1 MKRIAL
7 TSFAGMF
14 AFMAHS
20 FVATGIAAG
29 QDAAWPSYYPGS
41 YSEIVEASKKEEG
54 LLIYSNM
61 AAFNWAPVIAD
72 FNRLYPWIK
81 VQAVNMQSAEVFSR
95 YNVEAGS
102 GAKTADLLATA
113 SIEGWMN
120 FRSAGNVQA
129 YMSPEAGK
137 LPDWSKPSPGLYTVS
152 TDPMVLVYN
161 KHALAEADWPKSIAD
176 IAKLMVKHPEYKKTI
191 VTYDGLSAFGSPI
204 HWSWLNHGDGA
215 ADGQLNI
222 LGPAIVQEE
231 SVGTMVSKLTAG
243 EYRIGYFVSGIGVFP
258 KLQGAL
264 GRLLAWCFPA
274 DGTPV
279 VLRGMGIPKK
289 ATNVNSAKLMLD
301 FILSQAGQRAL
312 GEGGVTPYR
321 SDVQPAGKTQVTY
334 ESIERAVGSN
344 NVILVDYDQQY
355 LAGKAEFETKW
366 KRETAQ

>member
-231 SVGTMVSKLTAG
+231 
-243 EYRIGYFVSGIGVFP
+243 
-258 KLQGAL
+258 
-264 GRLLAWCFPA
+264 
-274 DGTPV
+274 
-279 VLRGMGIPKK
+279 
-289 ATNVNSAKLMLD
+289 
-301 FILSQAGQRAL
+301 
-312 GEGGVTPYR
+312 R